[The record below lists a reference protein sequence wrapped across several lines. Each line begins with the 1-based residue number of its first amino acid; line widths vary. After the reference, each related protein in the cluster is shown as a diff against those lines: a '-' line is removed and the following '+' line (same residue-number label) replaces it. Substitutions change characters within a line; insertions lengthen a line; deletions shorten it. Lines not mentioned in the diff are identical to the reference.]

1 MIIYNRKLQ
10 VIQDNELQNRIETI
24 IEKQI
29 DFLVTTYGIDKKML
43 MNKIDDLS
51 VVTFENDSDKPL
63 HKKINGEIKEFNLN
77 PGTVA
82 CSGQVEQNY
91 TDTKCFMKNA
101 VFINKNCS
109 EQIFERQFIHELFHY
124 LSNDTEMTFDEKN
137 EAIYKSGVLLET
149 CDMEDN
155 SIYEEARGLNEGITE
170 MLATRLSSQNKGEYR
185 LPVIFAE
192 IIGNNSGNLL
202 IEAYFSKDKN
212 KIQEFY
218 EDFDQRQTST
228 SSEQL
233 KTIPATNNLF
243 TIDVNLLKG
252 CLEYATSYCRNM
264 EELTAERKRL
274 LPIFKEL
281 YNDWNI
287 GYSQANFDVKKLFDS
302 VMSERKN
309 FFLSNKNDSKIFTTD
324 EVGKATIN
332 RTVSRTDKAL
342 ETTNEAQMQ
351 NEINIAK

>member
-1 MIIYNRKLQ
+1 MIIYNRNLQ
-10 VIQDNELQNRIETI
+10 VMQDNELQNRIETI

-29 DFLVTTYGIDKKML
+29 NFLVTTYGIDKKIL

-63 HKKINGEIKEFNLN
+63 YKMINGEMKEFNLN
-77 PGTVA
+77 PGSVA
-82 CSGQVEQNY
+82 CAGQIEQNY

-101 VFINKNCS
+101 VFINRNS
-109 EQIFERQFIHELFHY
+109 PEQIFEHQFIHELFHH
-124 LSNDTEMTFDEKN
+124 LSNNTEMTFDEKN
-137 EAIYKSGVLLET
+137 EALYKSGVLLET
-149 CDMEDN
+149 CDKDDN
-155 SIYEEARGLNEGITE
+155 SIYEESRGLNEGITE
-170 MLATRLSSQNKGEYR
+170 MLATRLSPQNKGEYR

-233 KTIPATNNLF
+233 KTIPATSNYF
-243 TIDVNLLKG
+243 TIDVELLKG
-252 CLEYATSYCRNM
+252 CLEYATNYCRNI

-281 YNDWNI
+281 KKDWNI
-287 GYSQANFDVKKLFDS
+287 GYSQENFDVKQLFDS
-302 VMSERKN
+302 VMGERKR
-309 FFLSNKNDSKIFTTD
+309 FFQGEKSDSKIFTTD

-332 RTVSRTDKAL
+332 VPVEQKDKAKQVAAL
-342 ETTNEAQMQ
+342 DKEVSDVV
-351 NEINIAK
+351 K